1 MGDRQALIEQAV
13 ALISEA
19 YPQSRIRI
27 SDFIESEPWGYES
40 THPFLNLGLAIDD
53 FSDEPLS
60 LLRAM
65 QAIERKIADAPHRN
79 PDGSY
84 RDRPIDID
92 IIEIDGVEMKTPELT
107 LPHPR
112 AYERNFV
119 VIPLSQLKIDN

>member
-1 MGDRQALIEQAV
+1 MGDRHALIEQAV

-19 YPQSRIRI
+19 YPQNRIRI
-27 SDFIESEPWGYES
+27 SDYIESKPWGFDS
-40 THPFLNLGLAIDD
+40 QHPFLNLGVAIDD
-53 FSDEPLS
+53 FNDVPLS

-65 QAIERKIADAPHRN
+65 QAIEKKVADAPHRN

-92 IIEIDGVEMKTPELT
+92 IIEIDGVEMSTPELT

-112 AYERNFV
+112 AHERDFV
-119 VIPLSQLKIDN
+119 LIPLSQLKNS

>member
-1 MGDRQALIEQAV
+1 MGDRHALIEQAV

-19 YPQSRIRI
+19 YPQNRIRI
-27 SDFIESEPWGYES
+27 SDYIESEPWGFDS
-40 THPFLNLGLAIDD
+40 QHPFLNLGVAIDD
-53 FSDEPLS
+53 FNDDPLS

-65 QAIERKIADAPHRN
+65 QAIEKKVADAPHRN

-92 IIEIDGVEMKTPELT
+92 IIEIDGVEMSTPELT

-112 AYERNFV
+112 AHERDFV
-119 VIPLSQLKIDN
+119 LIPLSQLKNS